1 MQLNRI
7 SRTFIYEA
15 FHENKQQDKGKKQ
28 NNSKEF
34 KIKGSSKIRIGFI
47 FFKKKAAGGYQSYHS
62 IRGKKRNHRVL
73 NCLKKVIGK
82 TLS

>member
-47 FFKKKAAGGYQSYHS
+47 LKKKRLQE
-62 IRGKKRNHRVL
+62 
-73 NCLKKVIGK
+73 VISHTTPLGERRE
-82 TLS
+82 TIGC

>member
-15 FHENKQQDKGKKQ
+15 FHGNKQQDKGKKQ

-47 FFKKKAAGGYQSYHS
+47 
-62 IRGKKRNHRVL
+62 
-73 NCLKKVIGK
+73 
-82 TLS
+82 